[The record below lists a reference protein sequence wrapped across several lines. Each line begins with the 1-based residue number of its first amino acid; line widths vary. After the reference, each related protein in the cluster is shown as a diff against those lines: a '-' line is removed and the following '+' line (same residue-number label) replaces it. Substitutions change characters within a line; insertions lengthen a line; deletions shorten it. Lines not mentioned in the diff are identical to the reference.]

1 MRNPLPRA
9 LPTLGLSPHRM
20 ESSGFDHTRRH
31 CEGHLVHPADPLSFG
46 HGDGGP
52 IILGGAVGPP
62 AVVRKQTAKL
72 KRDCAARVAA
82 GEASLVPLLWADG
95 LGCVGVDRIEWAE
108 AYGADETDVP
118 PVAHF
123 CTACAEHYAI
133 RREEAG
139 CARCGVEFK
148 VAGLVRGGRSELV
161 LDQFCVM
168 CREEDPQQLAEAL
181 GYGGTSAAA
190 GVAEAERPP
199 SPPLEPPRLGLCP
212 PHPLGSAPRET
223 WAARCGTAC
232 HNTPAPSR

>member
-1 MRNPLPRA
+1 MTSGTGVGLLEPSRPWAYAPSLYGMTSSGCVAGLAPSRQPAPGRERCSGEEVLSARGEESKDSEPMRNPLPRA

-95 LGCVGVDRIEWAE
+95 LGCVGADSIEWAE

-123 CTACAEHYAI
+123 CAACSEHYAI
-133 RREEAG
+133 RREVAG

-161 LDQFCVM
+161 LDQLCVM
-168 CREEDPQQLAEAL
+168 C
-181 GYGGTSAAA
+181 
-190 GVAEAERPP
+190 
-199 SPPLEPPRLGLCP
+199 
-212 PHPLGSAPRET
+212 
-223 WAARCGTAC
+223 
-232 HNTPAPSR
+232 